1 MKAPAPEAVRAPR
14 DLAPFIDHA
23 VLHPTATLDDVKKA
37 CEDAARLRLAGV
49 CVRGEWVAEAA
60 RFLAGS
66 GVMPVAVVD
75 FPAGTGT
82 TASRVVEA
90 RGSIACGAAE
100 IDVVIACAQFK
111 ARDYRYVL
119 EDLAEIVGRA
129 HVPVKVILET
139 ARLTH
144 DEKVVACALAKA
156 AGADF
161 VKTSTGFAEGGATVE
176 DVALLRSV
184 VGPEVGVKASGGVR
198 TAAEALRMLKAGA
211 NRIGTS
217 QSVAI
222 VTATGF

>member
-1 MKAPAPEAVRAPR
+1 MKAPSIDAVRSPR
-14 DLAPFIDHA
+14 DLAPFVDHA
-23 VLHPTATLDDVKKA
+23 VLLPDATREDVRRA
-37 CEDAARLRLAGV
+37 CEDAARLHLAGV

-66 GVMPVAVVD
+66 GVMSVAVVD
-75 FPAGTGT
+75 FPAGAGT

-90 RGSIACGAAE
+90 RGAIACGAVE
-100 IDVVIACAQFK
+100 IDVVIAVAPLK

-144 DEKVVACALAKA
+144 DEKVIACALSKA
-156 AGADF
+156 AGAAF

-176 DVALLRSV
+176 DVALMRAV

-198 TAAEALRMLKAGA
+198 TAADALRMLKAGA
-211 NRIGTS
+211 SRVGTS
-217 QSVAI
+217 HSVA
-222 VTATGF
+222 VVSASGF

>member
-1 MKAPAPEAVRAPR
+1 MKAPVPETVRAPR
-14 DLAPFIDHA
+14 DLAPLIDHA
-23 VLHPTATLDDVKKA
+23 VLQPAATLDDVKRA

-49 CVRGEWVAEAA
+49 CVRGEWVAEVA

-66 GVMPVAVVD
+66 DVLPVAVVD

-100 IDVVIACAQFK
+100 IDVVIAVAPLK
-111 ARDYRYVL
+111 ARDYRHVL

-139 ARLTH
+139 ALLTH

-156 AGADF
+156 AGAAF

-176 DVALLRSV
+176 DVALMRSV
-184 VGPEVGVKASGGVR
+184 VGPEVGVKASGGIR
-198 TAAEALRMLKAGA
+198 TAADALRMLKAGA
-211 NRIGTS
+211 SRIGTS
-217 QSVAI
+217 HSAAI
-222 VTATGF
+222 VEAARF